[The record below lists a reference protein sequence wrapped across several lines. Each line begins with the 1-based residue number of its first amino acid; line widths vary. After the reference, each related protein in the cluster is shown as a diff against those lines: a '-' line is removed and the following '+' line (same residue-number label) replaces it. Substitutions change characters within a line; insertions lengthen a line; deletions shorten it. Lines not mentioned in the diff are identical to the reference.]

1 VFVLKT
7 PCYANNFLISEVMD
21 MAQLAR
27 GFLGF
32 QCHRFGLVETHF
44 FSVLQNIIPNN
55 QIKIRRGTPFQQNLN
70 VPRGDELSMGGGVK
84 HNKTLP

>member
-1 VFVLKT
+1 MYIVFILKT

-32 QCHRFGLVETHF
+32 QRHQFGLVETHF
-44 FSVLQNIIPNN
+44 FGAS
-55 QIKIRRGTPFQQNLN
+55 KYHS
-70 VPRGDELSMGGGVK
+70 E
-84 HNKTLP
+84 